1 MSAYTETDE
10 TVRELLEDTDA
21 FPRRPRLHMF
31 VGGVMAA
38 EQLSYEE
45 WVHPLR
51 ATGGQIALK
60 WEAVSYDS
68 WGYVWYDP
76 RGLVYTFETAGHR
89 YEGPDGV
96 NCFKET
102 MRMVR
107 EGEETISVVL
117 KDEIDE

>member
-1 MSAYTETDE
+1 MSVQTDE
-10 TVRELLEDTDA
+10 IRELLLDEQA
-21 FPRRPRLHMF
+21 FPVAPSLYDY
-31 VGGVMAA
+31 VKGQIPADGLTY
-38 EQLSYEE
+38 EQ

-51 ATGGQIALK
+51 MTGGQLALK
-60 WEAVSYDS
+60 WEAKNYEA

-89 YEGPDGV
+89 YEGPDAV

-102 MRMVR
+102 MRMMR

-117 KDEIDE
+117 QDEIDA